1 MLHPLE
7 TQAIYGKLNRAQ
19 VSTITSL
26 DENYCILG
34 CAEACAIRLTKANGR
49 RPALVKMRQGER
61 YKEFALT
68 REGLAIRA
76 YAESLV

>member
-1 MLHPLE
+1 MLQPLE
-7 TQAIYGKLNRAQ
+7 IQTVYSKLSRAQ

-34 CAEACAIRLTKANGR
+34 CAEACAIRLTKGNGR
-49 RPALVKMRQGER
+49 RPPLVKMRQGER
-61 YKEFALT
+61 YKEFALNQD
-68 REGLAIRA
+68 GLAIRT